1 MAAPQ
6 HHWIKIRAGLIDE
19 PEVARLIDSFA
30 DAAYDLGNLAPLV
43 RRSFL
48 RNTVIGSLAMLWFH
62 VNSKA
67 EDDAIAGMKLEDI
80 DFVVG
85 VSGFGAALA
94 EQGWVVVTEE
104 GLTFPNFDRHNCVTS
119 SRHNG
124 STSAERMRRKR
135 AKDKAL
141 QDSPEQCDGS
151 DTKTPLSLSPPV
163 SSGEEVQE
171 EGWQQSPLAYPRVAL
186 ADGARKWQHFASR
199 ILDAYPPQRVGPR
212 GKAVDAACALCDRI
226 SRSDPGLSVDEVVD
240 RAVQRVAAFQ
250 QATEGASF
258 IPFLHTWVRD
268 EWDGMNV
275 EEWEGHGRNV
285 KEVKAQQAR
294 QRASETASQAAD
306 QRAAE
311 RASDEQTRQEAA
323 EAVERAKG
331 IYRALSP
338 EERQE
343 AAELVRERWPM
354 VTVPDP
360 LPDEPTANL
369 ARAVMRVIATIPSP
383 AGS

>member
-1 MAAPQ
+1 MAAPR
-6 HHWIKIRAGLIDE
+6 HHWIKIRAGLIDD
-19 PEVARLIDSFA
+19 PEVARLSDSF
-30 DAAYDLGNLAPLV
+30 DDYDLGNLDPLV

-48 RNTVIGSLAMLWFH
+48 RNTVLGSLSVLWLF
-62 VNSKA
+62 VNAKA
-67 EDDAIAGMKLEDI
+67 ENDAIAGMRLEDI

-85 VSGFGAALA
+85 ISGFGAALA
-94 EQGWVVVTEE
+94 EQRWVVVTEE

-141 QDSPEQCDGS
+141 QDSPKKCDGS

-163 SSGEEVQE
+163 SDGEEVQE
-171 EGWQQSPLAYPRVAL
+171 EGWQQSPRIVLAE
-186 ADGARKWQHFASR
+186 GARKWQHFASR
-199 ILDAYPPQRVGPR
+199 VINAYPSHRVGPR
-212 GKAVDAACALCDRI
+212 GKAVDAACALCERI
-226 SRSDPGLSVDEVVD
+226 SQSNSSLTVDESVD
-240 RAVQRVAAFQ
+240 RAVHRVAAFRD
-250 QATEGASF
+250 ATEGASF

-275 EEWEGHGRNV
+275 EEWESHGRDA
-285 KEVKAQQAR
+285 KEVKEQQSR
-294 QRASETASQAAD
+294 QRASDAAS
-306 QRAAE
+306 RASEERIAE
-311 RASDEQTRQEAA
+311 RAWEEQARQEAS

-338 EERQE
+338 EERH
-343 AAELVRERWPM
+343 AAVELVRERWPM
-354 VTVPDP
+354 VTIPDP

-369 ARAVMRVIATIPSP
+369 ARAVMRVTATTPSP